1 MKGDAQGT
9 EWASERSV
17 DFLAV
22 TVKSVDTMLVGVV
35 GGSNDLLKGFEH
47 GGSRFRVGADN

>member
-35 GGSNDLLKGFEH
+35 GGSNDLLKCFEH

>member
-1 MKGDAQGT
+1 MEGDAQGT
-9 EWASERSV
+9 EWALERSV

>member
-1 MKGDAQGT
+1 MEGDAQGT
-9 EWASERSV
+9 KWASERSV

-35 GGSNDLLKGFEH
+35 GGSNDMLKGFEH